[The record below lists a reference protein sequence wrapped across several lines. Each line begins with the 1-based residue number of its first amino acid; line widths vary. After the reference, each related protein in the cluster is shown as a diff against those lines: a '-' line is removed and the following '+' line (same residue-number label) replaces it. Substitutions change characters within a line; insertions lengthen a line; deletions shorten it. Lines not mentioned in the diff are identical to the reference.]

1 MRSTQVNI
9 LSALIVLIIIIGWYF
24 EGISLAF
31 LIPVVIIY
39 FSITIV
45 GSANIQLNYYF
56 KSYCVGANNKREI
69 VLTFDD
75 GPNPELTSKLLE
87 LLSSYDAIAT
97 FFCTGKNAVS
107 YPHLIEEISKQGHI
121 VGNHTYGHSKVFDLF
136 SSSHMNKEIEQTNT
150 IINEIIG
157 KYPMLFRPPY
167 GVTNP
172 MLRKALKKTNMISIG
187 WSLRSLDTVKKSEDV
202 ISKLKSKTNSG
213 DIVLFHDTIDQTV
226 SIVEDYLIWLKE
238 NNYKVVSL
246 TSLLKI
252 PAYED

>member
-1 MRSTQVNI
+1 MRSMQVNI
-9 LSALIVLIIIIGWYF
+9 LSAIIVLIIITGWYF
-24 EGISLAF
+24 EDISLAF
-31 LIPVVIIY
+31 LIPVVLVY
-39 FSITIV
+39 FFITIV
-45 GSANIQLNYYF
+45 GSANIQTNYYF
-56 KSYCVGANNKREI
+56 KSHCFGAINKREI
-69 VLTFDD
+69 ALTFDD

-87 LLSSYDAIAT
+87 LLSSFDASAT
-97 FFCTGKNAVS
+97 FFCTGKNAVAH
-107 YPHLIEEISKQGHI
+107 PDLIQEISKQGHI

-136 SSSHMNKEIEQTNT
+136 SSSQMNKEIEQTNT

-157 KYPMLFRPPY
+157 KSPMLFRPPY

-172 MLRKALKKTNMISIG
+172 MLRKALRRTNMTSIG
-187 WSLRSLDTVKKSEDV
+187 WSLRSFDTVNKSDDV
-202 ISKLKSKTNSG
+202 ISKLKLKTKSG

-226 SIVEDYLIWLKE
+226 SIVEEYLIWLKE